1 MAKLQHLRNQFLEDL
16 ANQTLPHTPLLP
28 TSKEIASFYNISQPT
43 VRKLLSE
50 LVDTGQLE
58 REGAR
63 YRIPKSSNS
72 NPMKGYVQIVM
83 GANDNGIRMETPR
96 EIDFF
101 RNILHQVSSMHLDLR
116 VIGVEDWRKHLTWR
130 RENGQSD
137 PSLNPTLTQQGLV
150 GTILSTWHIKDARHI
165 LTLLLQT
172 NTKTPV
178 AVWMEESGVEQWIQ
192 RTQGLQH
199 KRHVCYFDVA
209 YGKAP
214 GIIVAK
220 FLKENQLQRVAYFSP
235 FHKATWSIDR
245 YQAILA
251 EQQKWGGTLD
261 PYTSAEAVSPWDFRH
276 AVEHRP
282 AVEKAKSALRQ
293 SLLQGDIAERMI
305 SDLENQVTEAFRN
318 QFILRTMQVLFER
331 ALREKYQAWVCAND
345 LVALLALDYFLER
358 EIPKRKQPHLVGFDN
373 IPETF
378 TAGISSLEC
387 GTMDLAQSMIEF
399 LLRPGLPAYA
409 RRHVIR
415 IPGHMYSRGSH
426 LKV

>member
-1 MAKLQHLRNQFLEDL
+1 MAKLQILRNQLLEDL
-16 ANQTLPHTPLLP
+16 ANQILPHTPLLP

-43 VRKLLSE
+43 VRKLFSE
-50 LVDTGQLE
+50 LVDSGQLE

-72 NPMKGYVQIVM
+72 RSMKGYVQLVM
-83 GANDNGIRMETPR
+83 GANDQGIRMETPR

-101 RNILHQVSSMHLDLR
+101 RNILHQVSSMQLDLR
-116 VIGVEDWRKHLTWR
+116 VIGVEDWKRHLTWR

-137 PSLNPTLTQQGLV
+137 PSLNPILAQQGLV
-150 GTILSTWHIKDARHI
+150 GTILSTWHMKDARHI

-220 FLKENQLQRVAYFSP
+220 FLREHQFTRAAYFSP
-235 FHKATWSIDR
+235 FHKAAWSIDR
-245 YQAILA
+245 YQAILV
-251 EQQKWGGTLD
+251 EQQKWGGVLD
-261 PYTSAEAVSPWDFRH
+261 PYTLAEAVSPWDFRH

-282 AVEKAKSALRQ
+282 PAQRVKSTLRQ
-293 SLLQGDIAERMI
+293 ALIQGGIAERMI

-318 QFILRTMQVLFER
+318 QLISKTMQALYER
-331 ALREKYQAWVCAND
+331 AIKEKYQAWVCAND
-345 LVALLALDYFLER
+345 LVALLALDFFEER

-387 GTMDLAQSMIEF
+387 GTMDLAKSMVEF

-409 RRHVIR
+409 RRSIIR
-415 IPGHMYSRGSH
+415 IPGHMYSRG
-426 LKV
+426 

>member
-1 MAKLQHLRNQFLEDL
+1 MAKLQILRNQLLEDL
-16 ANQTLPHTPLLP
+16 ANQILPHTPLLP

-43 VRKLLSE
+43 VRKLFSE
-50 LVDTGQLE
+50 LVDSGQLE

-72 NPMKGYVQIVM
+72 RSMKGYVQLVM
-83 GANDNGIRMETPR
+83 GANDQGIRMETPR

-101 RNILHQVSSMHLDLR
+101 RNILHQVSSMQLDLR
-116 VIGVEDWRKHLTWR
+116 VIGVEDWKRHLTWR

-137 PSLNPTLTQQGLV
+137 PSLNPILAQQGLV
-150 GTILSTWHIKDARHI
+150 GTILSTWHMKDARHI

-220 FLKENQLQRVAYFSP
+220 FLRENQFSRAAYFSP
-235 FHKATWSIDR
+235 FHKAAWSIDR
-245 YQAILA
+245 YQAILV
-251 EQQKWGGTLD
+251 EQQKWGGVLD
-261 PYTSAEAVSPWDFRH
+261 PYTLAEAVSPWDFRH

-282 AVEKAKSALRQ
+282 PAQRVKSTLRQ
-293 SLLQGDIAERMI
+293 ALTQGGIAERMI
-305 SDLENQVTEAFRN
+305 TDLENQVTEAFRN
-318 QFILRTMQVLFER
+318 QLISKTLQAQFER
-331 ALREKYQAWVCAND
+331 ALKEKYQAWVCAND
-345 LVALLALDYFLER
+345 LVALLALDFFEER

-378 TAGISSLEC
+378 TVGISSLEC
-387 GTMDLAQSMIEF
+387 GTMDLAKSMIEF

-409 RRHVIR
+409 KRHVIR
-415 IPGHMYSRGSH
+415 IPGHMYSRG
-426 LKV
+426 K